1 MAGFD
6 FDGNSKRAAV
16 DWAIPDIM
24 IAFPVPDKSAMLLT
38 ENFTDTLFI
47 LGHYD
52 TALSRR
58 SDVEKTKVAA
68 FSQPFSSS
76 SSGAA

>member
-1 MAGFD
+1 MAGFN
-6 FDGNSKRAAV
+6 FDGYGKCTAIDRAV
-16 DWAIPDIM
+16 PDIVV
-24 IAFPVPDKSAMLLT
+24 AFPVPDKFTIFLS
-38 ENFTDTLFI
+38 ENFPDTLFI
-47 LGHYD
+47 LSHYD

-58 SDVEKTKVAA
+58 SDAEKTKVAA